1 MTKQHAKLSAS
12 ASRRW
17 IACPASVQ
25 ECEGMHRIESSEAS
39 ERGTKIHE
47 VAESMLNNEET
58 SETQQD
64 IIDAANEF
72 KEYVQSFGFEEL
84 HVETQVYVS
93 DECWGTADVI
103 GVKNDELYIVDLK
116 SGTFPV
122 FAEENSQLMIYAVG
136 ALKKFYPNKVFK
148 NIHLIIFQPTIK
160 NFDEF
165 VITQR
170 ELLDWSKHV
179 LSPAIK
185 AALSNE
191 ASYNVGLHCKF
202 CDARKVCEY
211 RNSTLYKTAIDMQ
224 RKYNAVKQTERIAL
238 IDSIMDKHD
247 ELAKFL
253 KDVKEA
259 AYFMLQSGV
268 ELQSVQL
275 APGRRART
283 IDDET
288 KFITEMQQQGRDL
301 TEFMNLK
308 SVAQLEKIISKELLQ
323 FYTREY
329 NLADV
334 IKKKSKKQ

>member
-25 ECEGMHRIESSEAS
+25 ECEGMQRSETTAAA

-47 VAESMLNNEET
+47 AAESMLNDEGT
-58 SETQQD
+58 TETQQD
-64 IIDAANEF
+64 IIDAASEF
-72 KEYVQSFGFEEL
+72 KEYVRSFNFDEL
-84 HVETQVYVS
+84 YVETQVYVS
-93 DECWGTADVI
+93 DDCWGTADVI

-116 SGTFPV
+116 SGAYPV

-165 VITQR
+165 VITQK
-170 ELLDWSKHV
+170 ELLDWSKRV

-202 CDARKVCEY
+202 CDARKLCEY
-211 RNSTLYKTAIDMQ
+211 RNSTLYKTALDMQ
-224 RKYNAVKQTERIAL
+224 KKYSAVKQTERIAL
-238 IDSIMDKHD
+238 IDEIMDKHD

-283 IDDET
+283 IDDEE

-308 SVAQLEKIISKELLQ
+308 SVAQLEKIISKEVLQ

-334 IKKKSKKQ
+334 IKKKSKKP